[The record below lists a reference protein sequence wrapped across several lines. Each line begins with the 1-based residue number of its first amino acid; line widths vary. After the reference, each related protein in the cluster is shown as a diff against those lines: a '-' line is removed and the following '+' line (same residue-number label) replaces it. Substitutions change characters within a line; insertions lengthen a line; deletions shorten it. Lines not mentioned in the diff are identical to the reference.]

1 MSFNKQK
8 INGIKLETE
17 KILEHRDR
25 ILVGSSH
32 MYVFINPKK
41 SIPNEPRV
49 TWEEAQKEIA
59 EAKGFSL
66 SLSLTNGLIF
76 ILQIIFSIFN

>member
-1 MSFNKQK
+1 MKLLIFLFVKK
-8 INGIKLETE
+8 INGIKFENE

-25 ILVGSSH
+25 ILIGSSH

-41 SIPNEPRV
+41 STLNEPRV

-66 SLSLTNGLIF
+66 KDKSLTTGEI
-76 ILQIIFSIFN
+76 ILSKI